1 MIIKPFIGVS
11 VFIVVSLPSTKYQKM
26 IDFHTHQP
34 PVDNDSSVRSLL
46 ISEVDKITPHDLFTI
61 GIHPWYTEEMD
72 LKAHYSLVNEFA
84 QRSNVIGIGEIGLDK
99 HRGAPIEKQ
108 IEVFEKQ
115 VLIAEKLNKPVIIH
129 CVRAWAELLELKKR
143 LKPEMPW
150 AIHGFRGQS
159 ELVKQLLSAGMYIS
173 FGPESLNASEGL
185 QESIRTVPLNR
196 LFVETDDADVSL
208 KYLYTTISKIK
219 RITTRDLEEN
229 INDNFAEFFG

>member
-1 MIIKPFIGVS
+1 
-11 VFIVVSLPSTKYQKM
+11 M

-34 PVDNDSSVRSLL
+34 PVDNNSSVRSLL
-46 ISEVDKITPHDLFTI
+46 ISEVDKFTPHDLFTI
-61 GIHPWYTEEMD
+61 GIHPWFTEEVD
-72 LKAHYSLVNEFA
+72 LAEQFSLVNEYA
-84 QRSNVIGIGEIGLDK
+84 KRSNVIGIGEIGLDK

-115 VLIAEKLNKPVIIH
+115 AMIAEKVNKPVVIH
-129 CVRAWAELLELKKR
+129 CVRAWAELLETRKR
-143 LKPEMPW
+143 IQPKMPW

-159 ELVKQLLSAGMYIS
+159 ELVKQLLGNGMYIS

-185 QESIRTVPLNR
+185 QEAIRIVPMNR
-196 LFVETDDADVSL
+196 IFIETDDADVSL

-229 INDNFAEFFG
+229 INFNFAEFFGR